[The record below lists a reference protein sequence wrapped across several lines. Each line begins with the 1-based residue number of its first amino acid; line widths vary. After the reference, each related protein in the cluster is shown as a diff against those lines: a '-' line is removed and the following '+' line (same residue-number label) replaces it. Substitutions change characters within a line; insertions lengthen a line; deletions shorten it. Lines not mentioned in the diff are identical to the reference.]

1 MMHNTRIDIPTQE
14 RKELVDLLNQ
24 YLADLSDF
32 VSQAKQ
38 AHWNVKGP
46 RFMTLHLLF
55 DGVYEALEGFVDTVA
70 ERITTLGGTANGTVR
85 MAAGASSLPEYP
97 QAASGEEHLTAV
109 ADQLAALC
117 KTTRA
122 AIRTAAEL
130 SDPTTEDLFT
140 EISRVADLQLYFV
153 ESHLAD

>member
-1 MMHNTRIDIPTQE
+1 MHDTRIDIHAQE
-14 RKELVDLLNQ
+14 RKELTDLLNQ

-38 AHWNVKGP
+38 AHWNVKGS

-55 DGVYEALEGFVDTVA
+55 DGVYESLEGFVDTVA

-85 MAAGASSLPEYP
+85 MVASTSALPEYP
-97 QAASGEEHLTAV
+97 NATSGEEHLTAI
-109 ADQLAALC
+109 ADRLAALC

-122 AIRTAAEL
+122 AIATAADAG
-130 SDPTTEDLFT
+130 DPTTEDLLT
-140 EISRVADLQLYFV
+140 EISRAADLQLYFV
-153 ESHLAD
+153 ESHLVK

>member
-1 MMHNTRIDIPTQE
+1 MNHTRIDIPTKE

-70 ERITTLGGTANGTVR
+70 ERITTLGGTAYGTTR
-85 MAAGASSLPEYP
+85 MVAHTSSLPEYP
-97 QAASGEEHLTAV
+97 DVTSGEEHLTAV
-109 ADQLAALC
+109 ADRLAALC
-117 KTTRA
+117 KTTRR
-122 AIRTAAEL
+122 AIGTAANAG
-130 SDPTTEDLFT
+130 DPTTEDLLT
-140 EISRVADLQLYFV
+140 EISRAADLQLFFV
-153 ESHLAD
+153 ESHLTE